1 MGNGKPTKCPICREK
16 LSSGKALGGHMS
28 KHKAARLKR
37 AATLAS
43 KEVRAAKT
51 KEPAVLSPEARE
63 RLREV
68 RERIAAGA
76 PAKPKK
82 AAPAG
87 NVTVDTGASVPRAAQ
102 DLRLAAKRKREE
114 AAKVEALAQAQI
126 KARRDEADELDRL
139 AERVEHLL

>member
-28 KHKAARLKR
+28 KHKAAKQKR

-43 KEVRAAKT
+43 KEVQTAKMKT
-51 KEPAVLSPEARE
+51 PAVLSPEARE

-68 RERIAAGA
+68 RARISTGA
-76 PAKPKK
+76 SVKPAK
-82 AAPAG
+82 APQAG
-87 NVTVDTGASVPRAAQ
+87 NVTVDTGVTVPRAAQ
-102 DLRLAAKRKREE
+102 DLRMAAKRKREE